1 MARDTVHL
9 VSASVLILLVMGQL
23 AEAAR
28 NPPGLSDDDGDSP
41 GSSGSTATCKNTKF
55 KECHNLVHVC
65 PKKCGDS
72 GCHVHCRSCKPI
84 CGPDDGSSDDD
95 EPTTPAPTPVTPAPV
110 YPTPTPTPVTPSPTP
125 VTPAPTPVTP
135 SPTPV
140 TPAPTPVTPSP
151 TPVTPAPV
159 TPSPTPV
166 TPSPTPVTPSPVTP
180 SPTPVTPTPPTV
192 PTPTP
197 VTPTPS
203 TPTYPPGSGVS
214 AKKRSRCR
222 NSKYPKCYNVEHACP
237 AACPTGCVVDC
248 VSCKPMCS
256 CDQPGAVCQDPRFVG
271 GDGITFYF
279 HGKQNRD
286 FCLLSDS
293 NLHINGHFIGKR
305 NQNMNRDFTWVQAI
319 GVLFNDHQI
328 YVGAQKT
335 ATWDDSVDR
344 VALSFDGQPIY
355 LPELEGAKWQSEV
368 DSSIS
373 ITRSGVTNRIIIEV
387 EGNFKIT
394 ANVVPITEE
403 ESRIHNYAITSEDCF
418 AHLDLAFKFYS
429 LSEDVNGVLGQTYAK
444 NYVSRVKMGAAMP
457 VMGGDNKFITS
468 NLFAKDCAVA
478 RFIGSEST
486 DTGSSSEYGS
496 LNCSSG
502 IDGTGVVCKR

>member
-1 MARDTVHL
+1 MVTRQPENYQTTVAIVPAAQEALLHATIQSTRNVTTWFMFAQRSVVIVVVTSTVVPANPFVVLTMDHL
-9 VSASVLILLVMGQL
+9 MMMMMTMTSQLLL
-23 AEAAR
+23 R
-28 NPPGLSDDDGDSP
+28 NPYTYLS
-41 GSSGSTATCKNTKF
+41 N
-55 KECHNLVHVC
+55 
-65 PKKCGDS
+65 
-72 GCHVHCRSCKPI
+72 I
-84 CGPDDGSSDDD
+84 
-95 EPTTPAPTPVTPAPV
+95 
-110 YPTPTPTPVTPSPTP
+110 PTPTPVTPSPTP
-125 VTPAPTPVTP
+125 VTP
-135 SPTPV
+135 S
-140 TPAPTPVTPSP
+140 
-151 TPVTPAPV
+151 
-159 TPSPTPV
+159 PV

-192 PTPTP
+192 PTPSPVTPTPTVPAPTPVTPTPPTVPTPSPVSPTPPTVPTPTP

-214 AKKRSRCR
+214 PKKRSRCR

-237 AACPTGCVVDC
+237 AACPTG
-248 VSCKPMCS
+248 SC

-387 EGNFKIT
+387 EGNFMIT

-403 ESRIHNYAITSEDCF
+403 ESRIHNYAIIREDCF

-444 NYVSRVKMGAAMP
+444 NYVSRVKMGASMP

-478 RFIGSEST
+478 RFVGSESNDGVT
-486 DTGSSSEYGS
+486 SSEYGS

>member
-1 MARDTVHL
+1 MARSMVHL
-9 VSASVLILLVMGQL
+9 VSASVMILLMVGKI

-28 NPPGLSDDDGDSP
+28 NPPGLAEDSP
-41 GSSGSTATCKNTKF
+41 SSTESTATCKNEKY

-65 PKKCGDS
+65 PKKCDN

-84 CGPDDGSSDDD
+84 CGPDDGSSDVDPPT
-95 EPTTPAPTPVTPAPV
+95 EPTTPTPTPVTPTPPIYPIPTPV
-110 YPTPTPTPVTPSPTP
+110 TPSPTPVTPSPTPITPTPTPVTPSPTP
-125 VTPAPTPVTP
+125 VTP
-135 SPTPV
+135 
-140 TPAPTPVTPSP
+140 
-151 TPVTPAPV
+151 
-159 TPSPTPV
+159 
-166 TPSPTPVTPSPVTP
+166 TPSPVTP
-180 SPTPVTPTPPTV
+180 TPPTMPTPSPVTPTPPTVPTPSPVTPTPPTV

-203 TPTYPPGSGVS
+203 TPTNPPGSGVS
-214 AKKRSRCR
+214 AKKKSRCR
-222 NSKYPKCYNVEHACP
+222 NSKYSKCYNVEHACP
-237 AACPTGCVVDC
+237 AACPTGCVINC

-286 FCLLSDS
+286 FCLLSDT
-293 NLHINGHFIGKR
+293 NLHINGHFIGRR

-403 ESRIHNYAITSEDCF
+403 ESRIHNYAITSDDCF

-444 NYVSRVKMGAAMP
+444 NYVSRVKMGASMP
-457 VMGGDNKFITS
+457 VMGGDSKFITS
-468 NLFAKDCAVA
+468 NLFKKDCAVA
-478 RFIGSEST
+478 RFIGTESN
-486 DTGSSSEYGS
+486 DSGSSSEYGS
-496 LNCSSG
+496 LNCRSG

>member
-1 MARDTVHL
+1 MARAMVQL
-9 VSASVLILLVMGQL
+9 VSASVMILLMMGQL

-28 NPPGLSDDDGDSP
+28 KLSDDG
-41 GSSGSTATCKNTKF
+41 GSSSSSTESTATCKNTKY

-95 EPTTPAPTPVTPAPV
+95 EPTTPATTPVTPTPI
-110 YPTPTPTPVTPSPTP
+110 YPPPT
-125 VTPAPTPVTP
+125 
-135 SPTPV
+135 
-140 TPAPTPVTPSP
+140 PTPVTPSP

-159 TPSPTPV
+159 TPSPT
-166 TPSPTPVTPSPVTP
+166 
-180 SPTPVTPTPPTV
+180 
-192 PTPTP
+192 
-197 VTPTPS
+197 
-203 TPTYPPGSGVS
+203 
-214 AKKRSRCR
+214 KKRSRCR
-222 NSKYPKCYNVEHACP
+222 NSKYPKCYHVEHACP

-457 VMGGDNKFITS
+457 VMGGDNKFTTS
-468 NLFAKDCAVA
+468 NLFEKDCAVA
-478 RFIGSEST
+478 RFIGSESN
-486 DTGSSSEYGS
+486 DGGSSSEYGR